1 MSLMRNHLRLVL
13 DRTSG
18 ELVRV
23 DHTHIGDPAPKASV
37 SPHSPAAP
45 ERARSLPATPRG
57 EGAESMV
64 VTMAMEVRP

>member
-23 DHTHIGDPAPKASV
+23 DHIGDPAPKV
-37 SPHSPAAP
+37 SDSLHSPAAP

-64 VTMAMEVRP
+64 VTMAMEVQA